1 MSYLGFTYFY
11 FLVLKLILLNHT
23 ISKFRIKIAIINFP
37 IVWFN
42 KIEYG
47 GNVITDAIKKVVEFK
62 NLDEN
67 EAIDVMNEIMS
78 GKATQS
84 QIASILTALRMKGET
99 PVEIASFAKVMR
111 EFATKINP
119 KVDKLVDTCGTGG
132 DSLNTFNISTTV
144 AFVVAGCNVAVA
156 KHGNRSVSS
165 KCGSAD
171 VLEALGVNLDIPPKK
186 VEECIEKVGIGFLFA
201 PLYHSA
207 MKHALPVRKE
217 IGIRTVFNVLG
228 PLTNPANADYQVVGV
243 YDGNL
248 TEKIAEVLKL
258 LNIRGAMVVHGSGM
272 DEITTTGETKIS
284 ELKDG
289 EIKTYTITPEEFGFK
304 RANIDELKGGD
315 AKENARILREILD
328 GKEGAKRDIVLI
340 NAAAALYVCNE
351 AKSLEEGIKMAEKSI
366 DGGKAM
372 EKLEKLV
379 EFTNNI

>member
-1 MSYLGFTYFY
+1 M
-11 FLVLKLILLNHT
+11 
-23 ISKFRIKIAIINFP
+23 
-37 IVWFN
+37 
-42 KIEYG
+42 
-47 GNVITDAIKKVVEFK
+47 ITDAIKKVVEFK
-62 NLDEN
+62 DLNES

-78 GKATQS
+78 GKATPA

-132 DSLNTFNISTTV
+132 DNLNTFNISTTV
-144 AFVVAGCNVAVA
+144 AFVVAGCGVAVA

-171 VLEALGVNLDIPPKK
+171 VLEALGVNLDLPPKK

-228 PLTNPANADYQVVGV
+228 PLTNPANAEYQVVGV
-243 YDGNL
+243 YDASL

-258 LNIRGAMVVHGSGM
+258 LGLKGAMVVHGSGM

-289 EIKTYTITPEEFGFK
+289 EIKTYTITPERFGLK
-304 RANIDELKGGD
+304 RADIDELKGGD
-315 AKENARILREILD
+315 AKENANILKRILE
-328 GKEGAKRDIVLI
+328 GEEGAKRDIVLL
-340 NAAAALYVCNE
+340 NAAATLYVCGE

-366 DGGKAM
+366 DSGKAM

-379 EFTNNI
+379 EFTNSI

>member
-1 MSYLGFTYFY
+1 M
-11 FLVLKLILLNHT
+11 
-23 ISKFRIKIAIINFP
+23 
-37 IVWFN
+37 
-42 KIEYG
+42 
-47 GNVITDAIKKVVEFK
+47 ITDAIKKVVEFK
-62 NLDEN
+62 DLDES
-67 EAIDVMNEIMS
+67 EAIEVMNEIMG
-78 GKATQS
+78 GKATQP

-132 DSLNTFNISTTV
+132 DNLNTFNISTTV
-144 AFVVAGCNVAVA
+144 AFVVAGCCVAVA

-228 PLTNPANADYQVVGV
+228 PLTNPANAEYQVVGV

-258 LNIRGAMVVHGSGM
+258 LGLKGAMVVHGSGM

-289 EIKTYTITPEEFGFK
+289 DVKTYTITPEEFGFK
-304 RANIDELKGGD
+304 RANVDELKGGD

-366 DGGKAM
+366 DSGKAM

-379 EFTNNI
+379 EFTNNIQK